1 MEPRL
6 YAEYDAQNLVTLVN
20 VACQHKRYFVPVNIE
35 TINHTLRRGTRK
47 KLGSLLVLGDERLL
61 RGACHVFYD
70 AREEVGHMAYLLSLP
85 GEEETTWP
93 LLLKAALKHL
103 PRATKISIGSPYT
116 PIYHAVEGRIQ
127 PLWGSTENLE
137 VHSKDTSLIKF
148 LAENGFANQEH
159 YFTMSKALCGSAC
172 SIGCHYEILRG
183 NDCWYNA
190 YSWYGRTSAEEFG
203 LRNTELSVLVQ
214 KIGHVVAGHTA
225 WYPLRA
231 RARAALCDLEVATT
245 RQGQGLGRALLTHTL
260 AQMKLD
266 GYTSCELFISPT
278 QSPHAY
284 ALYQSSGF
292 TIEATWYEM
301 VYQINF

>member
-6 YAEYDAQNLVTLVN
+6 YEEYDAQNLVTLMN
-20 VACQHKRYFVPVNIE
+20 VVCQHKRYFVPVNIE
-35 TINHTLRRGTRK
+35 TINQTLRRGTRK
-47 KLGSLLVLGDERLL
+47 RFGSLIVLGDERLL
-61 RGACHVFYD
+61 KGACHVFYD
-70 AREEVGHMAYLLSLP
+70 ASGQVGHMAYLLSLP
-85 GEEETTWP
+85 GEEGTTWP

-103 PRATKISIGSPYT
+103 PRAIKISIGSPYT
-116 PIYHAVEGRIQ
+116 PLYHAVEGRIQ

-137 VHSKDTSLIKF
+137 VYSEDTLLIKF
-148 LAENGFANQEH
+148 LAENGFAPQEH
-159 YFTMSKALCGSAC
+159 YFTMSKALPAPVCA
-172 SIGCHYEILRG
+172 IGYPFEILRG
-183 NDCWYNA
+183 AECWYNA
-190 YSWYGRTSAEEFG
+190 YSWYGRSSAEEFG
-203 LRNTELSVLVQ
+203 LRNAALSVLVQ
-214 KIGHVVAGHTA
+214 KIGHVVEGHTA

-231 RARAALCDLEVATT
+231 RARAALCDLEVAAT

-260 AQMKLD
+260 EQMELD

-284 ALYQSSGF
+284 ALYHSSGF